1 MSLSEILA
9 ELRGLRQEVAEI
21 GDRVSTLEASVVP
34 AAASAAGGS
43 APVTVN
49 YTCFATPP
57 SSPAPAGQGA
67 SEQVP
72 VTPPRRTSTTPLSSS
87 SALEHQELERRA
99 AAISVGRFL
108 RRCLNGEPRGESGR
122 SRISLPSTVYILCR
136 DFEGRCYDPP
146 HLHYSYGSINPF
158 VKRGGRFG
166 DSVFVGLP
174 SRWEAKLSVETAG
187 LLWPSDG
194 GN

>member
-21 GDRVSTLEASVVP
+21 GDRVSALEASAVP
-34 AAASAAGGS
+34 AAAPAAGGS

-49 YTCFATPP
+49 YTCYSTPP
-57 SSPAPAGQGA
+57 SSPAPIGQVA

-72 VTPPRRTSTTPLSSS
+72 VTPPRRTSTPLSSS
-87 SALEHQELERRA
+87 SALEPQELERQA
-99 AAISVGRFL
+99 AAISIGRFL

-122 SRISLPSTVYILCR
+122 SRINLSSTVYILCR
-136 DFEGRCYDPP
+136 DFEGRCYNPP
-146 HLHYSYGSINPF
+146 QLHPSYGSISPL

-187 LLWPSDG
+187 LIWPSDG